1 MLKIQQLNGLL
12 TGFMDIVF
20 EHEGRYF
27 VLDYKSNKLPD
38 YSQDSI
44 INSMLIGRDQKDHL
58 LSLGYTMFEAA
69 EKAVDKF
76 PDM

>member
-1 MLKIQQLNGLL
+1 MSNNTDRLAQL
-12 TGFMDIVF
+12 D
-20 EHEGRYF
+20 EA
-27 VLDYKSNKLPD
+27 LDTV
-38 YSQDSI
+38 DSI
-44 INSMLIGRDQKDHL
+44 INGMLIGKDQKDYL